1 MQKIQKI
8 HIGHLIQ
15 EKLKEQGRTAS
26 WLARQIPCT
35 RTHVYKIFKT
45 PHINTE
51 LLLRISFILDFNFFV
66 YYV

>member
-1 MQKIQKI
+1 MQEIREI

-35 RTHVYKIFKT
+35 RTHVYKIFNT

-51 LLLRISFILDFNFFV
+51 LLQRISCILDYNFFL
-66 YYV
+66 YYM

>member
-1 MQKIQKI
+1 MQEIQNI

-26 WLARQIPCT
+26 WLAEQIPCT
-35 RTHVYKIFKT
+35 RTHVYKIFST

-51 LLLRISFILDFNFFV
+51 LLQRISCILDYNFFS
-66 YYV
+66 YYM